1 MLKLGFPEGADSE
14 PEKMENEE
22 AIAVNLLDAQFY
34 DDEQVALVLQTA
46 REAGTGKLLARREI
60 EN

>member
-1 MLKLGFPEGADSE
+1 
-14 PEKMENEE
+14 MENEE